1 MIDWTWISTTATA
14 SLMVVL
20 TALGIYLALILF
32 TRLAGLRS
40 FSKMSSFDFA
50 VTVAFGSLLASTVL
64 AKDPPL
70 LRSIV
75 ALGTLY
81 LIQYGT
87 SQFRYRSSFVARLT
101 DNAPILLMAGPEVLH
116 DNLAKVRMTEDDLRS
131 KLREANVIH
140 REQVRAVVMEAT
152 GDVSVLHADP
162 DGPDL
167 ELGLLSSVRGTER
180 LKDRPDVQAP
190 SNTND

>member
-1 MIDWTWISTTATA
+1 MIDWTWITTTATA

-50 VTVAFGSLLASTVL
+50 ITVAFGSLLASTVL
-64 AKDPPL
+64 AKNPPL

-81 LIQYGT
+81 LIQYVA
-87 SQFRYRSSFVARLT
+87 SLLRSRSSVMANAI
-101 DNAPILLMAGPEVLH
+101 DNSPLLLMAGPEVLH
-116 DNLAKVRMTEDDLRS
+116 ENLSKARMTEDDLRS

-152 GDVSVLHADP
+152 GDVSVMHADA

-167 ELGLLSSVRGTER
+167 EIDLLSGVRDAER
-180 LKDRPDVQAP
+180 LKERSNVQAP